1 MDAIGFLRRCAAC
14 GASLALV
21 CLAALGCATA
31 ASASGGVSFQ
41 PYYEYTISFVGHG
54 SYARTST
61 DEGPGKL
68 TEEASWK
75 WDSVYPHVLIPTTAS
90 SPLLSAGFPAV
101 GLGQDGSGE
110 WKITNTGSENENC
123 SNSGTLSLKE
133 SPLGGGGGG
142 VTVHRPAGGFK
153 KGVIF
158 DLVALEAF
166 ESAPKGDNVLPCD
179 PSEWWQQTIEGF
191 IGVGT
196 KHASAGLPD
205 VKPLTAKV
213 QLEPS
218 DLKHGSVTK
227 NVSIGPAEEVSGD
240 CGSGDG
246 SVCTDSYTWSGTVKF
261 TKHKFKA

>member
-1 MDAIGFLRRCAAC
+1 MIRTLRCR
-14 GASLALV
+14 LALV
-21 CLAALGCATA
+21 LSAALIVVTVPGA
-31 ASASGGVSFQ
+31 ASASATPGFSFQ
-41 PYYEYTISFVGHG
+41 PFYEYTISFVGHG
-54 SYARTST
+54 SYKRTST

-75 WDSVYPHVLIPTTAS
+75 WDSVYPHVLVPTTAS
-90 SPLLSAGFPAV
+90 SPLQSAGFPAI
-101 GLGQDGSGE
+101 GLGQEGSGE
-110 WKITNTGSENENC
+110 WKITNTGSVGEDC
-123 SNSGTLSLKE
+123 SNSGTLSLKA

-158 DLVALEAF
+158 DMVALEAF

-179 PSEWWQQTIEGF
+179 PSGWWQQTILGF

-218 DLKHGSVTK
+218 DLKHASVTK
-227 NVSIGPAEEVSGD
+227 SVSIGPSEEVSGD
-240 CGSGDG
+240 CGSGNG
-246 SVCTDSYTWSGTVKF
+246 SVCTDTYTWSGTVKF
-261 TKHKFKA
+261 TKHKFKI